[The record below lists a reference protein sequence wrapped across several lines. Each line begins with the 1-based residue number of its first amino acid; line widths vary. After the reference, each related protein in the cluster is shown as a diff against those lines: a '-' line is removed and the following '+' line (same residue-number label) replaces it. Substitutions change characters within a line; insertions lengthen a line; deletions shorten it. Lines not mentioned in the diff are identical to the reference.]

1 MTEIPFKTRRDML
14 LNNKTSCFTLGS
26 NYDREPISVISY
38 NQLIDNELEHIMTEN
53 QFFSK

>member
-1 MTEIPFKTRRDML
+1 ML
-14 LNNKTSCFTLGS
+14 LNSKTSCFTLEI

-38 NQLIDNELEHIMTEN
+38 NQLIDNELEQIMTEN

>member
-14 LNNKTSCFTLGS
+14 LNSKTTCFTLGS

-38 NQLIDNELEHIMTEN
+38 NQLIDNELEQIMTEN